1 MNTPVTDLAR
11 LRAVGMR
18 ILVVTGWLCTVT
30 QAMVGMLLGHPN
42 VAFAVFL
49 SMLANLAPTFAVLR
63 GKSDS
68 PAGRMLVGTLA
79 VIHPAIAI
87 YLWQGHEFQGDV
99 HLYFLTALAALTL
112 LYDWR
117 PIVLASAMIALHHLV
132 LDLVEPT
139 WVFEGTGTLIRVV
152 IHAVAVVIEC
162 AVLAYVTERMRVLM
176 LAQEGARVLSDHAA
190 VQANDGK
197 RLVEAALQAQRSAEA
212 RATAERVA
220 REDAERVASA
230 ARRDEM
236 LDLAEAFHASVAEA
250 VGTVARAS
258 AELEGL
264 ARALNDAAGR
274 ASRET
279 TETLATATQSSTG
292 AEELAGRIRE
302 LSQSI
307 LAISATV
314 DQQAK
319 LAQDARLRTLSGHGA
334 VDALAEHTLSITTFT
349 DLIQGIAGRTNLL
362 ALNAT
367 IEAARAGEVGRGFA
381 VVANEVKQLANQAA
395 GATGEIRSLS
405 NAAQDG
411 AGVARDA
418 LQDISQ
424 TVAEL
429 SEAAQAIRQTVDD
442 QRDTATAIEM
452 TARETALGATIIT
465 GQIASVA
472 LVAENAEDLS
482 ARVSG
487 AAAGLAATARDLTSA
502 TERFVAQLSAA

>member
-1 MNTPVTDLAR
+1 MSAPATDLAR
-11 LRAVGMR
+11 LRAIGMQM
-18 ILVVTGWLCTVT
+18 LVVTGWLCTLTQVT
-30 QAMVGMLLGHPN
+30 VGTLLGHPN
-42 VAFAVFL
+42 VVLAVL
-49 SMLANLAPTFAVLR
+49 VSMLANLAPTIALLR
-63 GKSDS
+63 GKSDTG
-68 PAGRMLVGTLA
+68 AARMLVGTLA

-87 YLWQGHEFQGDV
+87 YLWQGHPFQGDV

-117 PIVLASAMIALHHLV
+117 PIVLASGMIAFHHLL
-132 LDLVEPT
+132 LDVIDPT
-139 WVFEGTGTLIRVV
+139 WVFEGTGTLIRVL
-152 IHAVAVVIEC
+152 IHAVAVIIEC
-162 AVLAYVTERMRVLM
+162 MVLSYVTERMRVLM
-176 LAQEGARVLSDHAA
+176 LAQENARAQSDDAA

-197 RLVEAALQAQRSAEA
+197 RQVEAALQAQRSAEA

-220 REDAERVASA
+220 REDAEREATA
-230 ARRDEM
+230 ARRVEM
-236 LDLAEAFHASVAEA
+236 LDLADAFHASVAEA
-250 VGTVARAS
+250 VGSVGSAS

-264 ARALNDAAGR
+264 ARALNNAAGR

-292 AEELAGRIRE
+292 AEALAGRIRD

-314 DQQAK
+314 DQQAQ
-319 LAQDARLRTLSGHGA
+319 LAQDARSRTHSGHNA
-334 VDALAEHTLSITTFT
+334 VDALAEQTLSITTFT

-395 GATGEIRSLS
+395 VATSEIRSLS
-405 NAAQDG
+405 DSAQDG
-411 AGVARDA
+411 AGIARDA
-418 LQDISQ
+418 LQDISF
-424 TVAEL
+424 TVVEL

-472 LVAENAEDLS
+472 DIAGDTEQLS
-482 ARVSG
+482 ARVSD

-502 TERFVAQLSAA
+502 TARFVTQLSAA